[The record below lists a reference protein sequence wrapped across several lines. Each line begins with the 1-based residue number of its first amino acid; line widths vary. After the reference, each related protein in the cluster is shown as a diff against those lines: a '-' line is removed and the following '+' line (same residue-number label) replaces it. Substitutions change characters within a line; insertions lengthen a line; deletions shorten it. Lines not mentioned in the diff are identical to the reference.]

1 MEKGASSRLNVELIR
16 VRRGLLISSI
26 IITNNAQK
34 LGSVNN
40 TCLKREIRARL
51 IGGLMHMGS
60 RIKKVHGSISMG
72 RLTTLQALPLGMLS
86 ILLIFMLGFPHFLR
100 AQPHTETITKEEALR
115 LGEEFGIVVGEVD
128 KEIQQYL
135 GLERS
140 EGVVVF
146 EVLGGK
152 PAALAG
158 IKPRS
163 LIKEINS
170 VEIRNLKDFGLALR
184 EALPTENFTVATYEP
199 ADPDDQGIS
208 GGINF
213 HFVRVEKI

>member
-1 MEKGASSRLNVELIR
+1 MRL
-16 VRRGLLISSI
+16 G
-26 IITNNAQK
+26 
-34 LGSVNN
+34 
-40 TCLKREIRARL
+40 
-51 IGGLMHMGS
+51 
-60 RIKKVHGSISMG
+60 IKKVRGSISTG
-72 RLTTLQALPLGMLS
+72 RLTTLQPLPLGMIS
-86 ILLIFMLGFPHFLR
+86 ILLIFMLGFPQFLR
-100 AQPHTETITKEEALR
+100 AQPHTEAITKEEALR

-128 KEIQQYL
+128 EEIKQYL